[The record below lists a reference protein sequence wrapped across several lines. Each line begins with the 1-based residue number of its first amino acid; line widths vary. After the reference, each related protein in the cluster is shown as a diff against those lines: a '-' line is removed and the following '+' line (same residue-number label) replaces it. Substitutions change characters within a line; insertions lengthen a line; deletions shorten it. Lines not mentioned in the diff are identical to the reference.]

1 MGFSGLVWGFIGVI
15 LLAVK
20 DKIMKN
26 IIFKKNI
33 DAEDKTKSLSIIQK
47 FEDKECK
54 TEIQKSFRYAV
65 SSAEINAPQVCEPQ
79 IYIIKSF
86 DSKKKDE
93 MFNFQVVG
101 SFYITHIRLLWK
113 VEFHHTLDI
122 KIHWKEKI
130 FSPKKSEVLTK

>member
-1 MGFSGLVWGFIGVI
+1 
-15 LLAVK
+15 
-20 DKIMKN
+20 MKN

-33 DAEDKTKSLSIIQK
+33 DAEDKTKSLSIAQK

-65 SSAEINAPQVCEPQ
+65 LGAEINAPQACEPQ
-79 IYIIKSF
+79 VYITKSF
-86 DSKKKDE
+86 DSKKKVE
-93 MFNFQVVG
+93 MFSFQVIG
-101 SFYITHIRLLWK
+101 SFYITHNRLLWR

>member
-1 MGFSGLVWGFIGVI
+1 MGVSGLVWSLAGVI
-15 LLAVK
+15 LQAVK

-33 DAEDKTKSLSIIQK
+33 DAEDKTKSLSVIQK
-47 FEDKECK
+47 FEDKECQ

-65 SSAEINAPQVCEPQ
+65 SGAEINAPPACEPQ

-86 DSKKKDE
+86 DSKKKIE
-93 MFNFQVVG
+93 MFNFQVKG
-101 SFYITHIRLLWK
+101 SFYITHSRLLWK
-113 VEFHHTLDI
+113 VEFNHTLDI